1 MENGQKL
8 GKYTITKTLGE
19 GAMGIVYQAYD
30 PDLDIS
36 VAIKTIHPNL
46 LIGEQGK
53 ELLLRFKQEAR
64 IAAKLAHASVVI
76 VHNFI
81 YSSDQ
86 DTHFIVMELVNGQ
99 QLNNLE
105 DISIKQTTKIIENI
119 LHAVKHVH
127 SNNVVHRDLKPSN
140 IFVLADDSVKI
151 ADFGVAKVDDSELT
165 YSGAVLGTPAYMA
178 PEQFI
183 QEVDSRADIFSIG
196 VIFYELLTRTKP
208 FSGKNI
214 ASDITHKIPEKPSAI
229 DPAIPISLDKV
240 IYKALE
246 KSRDNR
252 FQNTEE
258 FLNAIPKENGSTI
271 LELLL
276 KFLNKNKR
284 KLIFFSVL
292 AVIISIAFKVS
303 IPPNPNP
310 NTDISSIPSNVDIL
324 LDNKRIGVTPK
335 KIFLEPDGYNLILR
349 KRGYQDLKL
358 FIEVESKKFSEFNFT
373 LEPTEK
379 HDDNI
384 IVP

>member
-1 MENGQKL
+1 
-8 GKYTITKTLGE
+8 
-19 GAMGIVYQAYD
+19 
-30 PDLDIS
+30 